1 MHSVSQQEAA
11 EANPVSRQEQTR
23 FWRDARF
30 RDMECL
36 SASFIT
42 HEFSPHSH
50 DTFSI
55 GAIEVGCQVASIRG
69 TREHTGPGALY
80 LINPGEVHDG
90 QPGAPEGYRYRMIYP
105 EVSLLTDIIED
116 VTGRAFNGMPS
127 FDRQLL
133 SDPEVARAFN
143 LAHSRMENGGV
154 AELES
159 EESMYCVLATMFA
172 RHGSDILRAPDHS
185 EPRAMRRVRDY
196 IAAHFDAEIGLEAL
210 AKAAGLSRAH
220 MIRAFRKHY
229 FITPHAFQT
238 DMRIRHARHLLR
250 MGATPSETAAACG
263 FADQAHMTRQFKART
278 GLTPAVFRAG

>member
-23 FWRDARF
+23 FWRDGRF

-36 SASFIT
+36 TASFIT

-80 LINPGEVHDG
+80 LINPGEIHDG

-105 EVSLLTDIIED
+105 ELGLLTDIIED
-116 VTGRAFNGMPS
+116 VTGRAFNGTPS
-127 FDRQLL
+127 FGRQLL
-133 SDPEVARAFN
+133 TDPQLARAFN
-143 LAHSRMENGGV
+143 LAHRRIESGH
-154 AELES
+154 AAALEG

-172 RHGSDILRAPDHS
+172 RHGSEIIRAPDHN
-185 EPRAMRRVRDY
+185 EPLAMRRVRDY
-196 IAAHFDAEIGLEAL
+196 ITAHFDEEIGLETL
-210 AKAAGLSRAH
+210 AKVAGLSRAH
-220 MIRAFRKHY
+220 MIRAFRKQY

-250 MGATPSETAAACG
+250 TGATPSDTAAACG